1 MECVLFLLLLC
12 SLCFFSGGIWLYR
25 GRFDSAYFEVRGLAC
40 YGSGWSF
47 RSLRQTLPPARTKA
61 QVRDQS
67 SPENAQSSIQRNFQ
81 IWGVLNSFVLCVP
94 TFLILESWFKTVTLP
109 PGSIWGGDDQDP
121 RFRRVRLRPLFQTR
135 RHWRGSSS
143 SLSNGLGTSQRNLE
157 RTPEHCGR
165 RKSKIHQMFSFFLFL
180 LSQASSFST
189 SIFSLSRQKKKG
201 NFGFVPETSFGP
213 FLDQHSRVQ
222 MGNFASVC

>member
-1 MECVLFLLLLC
+1 MEWSVCFSFYCSAHYVSFQVEFDFTAGVLTVHILKCEDLPVMDLGGLSDPYVKLYLLPERKRKYETKVHRKTLNPV
-12 SLCFFSGGIWLYR
+12 FNETFK
-25 GRFDSAYFEVRGLAC
+25 FEVCKIPNLGILVQN
-40 YGSGWSF
+40 
-47 RSLRQTLPPARTKA
+47 L
-61 QVRDQS
+61 VRH
-67 SPENAQSSIQRNFQ
+67 P
-81 IWGVLNSFVLCVP
+81 
-94 TFLILESWFKTVTLP
+94 VTLP

-213 FLDQHSRVQ
+213 FGRVVQ